1 MTNAIFGPESGQCS
15 TKQVAQPYE
24 LSKKRYIHSQVAID
38 KIAYDDKTGQTDV
51 LRICLAHGLTEAVKM
66 IRTKRA
72 EFIRARGNK
81 TS

>member
-1 MTNAIFGPESGQCS
+1 LGRS
-15 TKQVAQPYE
+15 
-24 LSKKRYIHSQVAID
+24 SKKRIIHSQVAID

-81 TS
+81 TSQTGRIYGSNLILVRT